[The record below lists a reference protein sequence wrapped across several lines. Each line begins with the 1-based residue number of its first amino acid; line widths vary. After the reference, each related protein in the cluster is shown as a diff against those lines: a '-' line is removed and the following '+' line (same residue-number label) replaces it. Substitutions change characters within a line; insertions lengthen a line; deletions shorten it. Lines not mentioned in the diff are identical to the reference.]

1 MTEQNQEREVTFKQ
15 FMDLI
20 KRTDPPI
27 WMLVVGVLGSMV
39 ATAINLVIPLLVQSI
54 IDGSSLEFLNVHSI
68 IGIAVVLVLQLLAT
82 GFSSYLLAKFG
93 QYIVAK
99 LRERVW
105 LKMIHMPVHY
115 FDQNTSGELSSRVV
129 NDTSTIQNIVS
140 SVFSRVV
147 NGVLTIVGVLALLF
161 IMDWQMTLMMILA
174 IPLMAFII
182 LPLGK
187 KIRKNSRD
195 LQDETAEFSGNV
207 QESLSEMRLLKSST
221 AEVSE
226 RKRGQIGINKIYQLG
241 LTEAKIF
248 AVIQPVIS
256 LLMILIFVGI
266 LAYGGFRVSTGSLT
280 IGNLVAFIMYLF
292 QIMAPIITFSN
303 FFTHIQR
310 ATGATSR
317 IIEIL
322 ELDEEAGHS
331 EGEMVDVSNLPIHF
345 DRVDFNYKKGEQVL
359 ADVSF
364 SAYPDQ
370 KLAFVGPSGG
380 GKTTIFSLL
389 ERFYEPSSGQIY
401 IEDKPISEIS
411 LKSWRSQIGYVSQE
425 NSLLSGTIRENLLYG
440 LERPETIS
448 EKRLWEVVEMAYAKA
463 FIKDLPDEFDTQ
475 IGERGIKLSGG
486 QRQRINISRA
496 FLRDPKILLLDE
508 ATASLDSQSEKVV
521 QEALERL
528 MDKRTTLV
536 IAHRLSTIVD
546 ADHIL
551 IVEKGRITGRGTHQE
566 LLENNEVYQ
575 TFSKQQLTWE

>member
-1 MTEQNQEREVTFKQ
+1 MTEQNYEREVTFNQ
-15 FMDLI
+15 FINLVR
-20 KRTDPPI
+20 RTDPPI
-27 WMLVVGVLGSMV
+27 WMLAIGVLGSMIS
-39 ATAINLVIPLLVQSI
+39 TGINLVIPLFVQSI
-54 IDGSSLEFLNVHSI
+54 IDGSSLEFLNISSI
-68 IGIAVVLVLQLLAT
+68 IGIVVVLVLQLLAT

-105 LKMIHMPVHY
+105 LKMIHLPVRY

-174 IPLMAFII
+174 IPLMAFVII
-182 LPLGK
+182 PLGK

-207 QESLSEMRLLKSST
+207 QESLSEARLLKSST
-221 AEVSE
+221 AEDSE
-226 RKRGQIGINKIYQLG
+226 TTRGQIGINKIYQLG

-256 LLMILIFVGI
+256 LLMFLIFIGI

-331 EGEMVDVSNLPIHF
+331 EGKTMDIANLPIHF
-345 DRVDFNYKKGEQVL
+345 DHVDFSYKEGEQVL
-359 ADVSF
+359 DDISF

-380 GKTTIFSLL
+380 GKTTIFSIL
-389 ERFYEPSSGQIY
+389 ERFYEPSRGEIY
-401 IEDKPISEIS
+401 IGDRPIKDIS

-440 LERPETIS
+440 LERPEKIS
-448 EKRLWEVVEMAYAKA
+448 EELLWEVVEMAYAKE
-463 FIKDLPDEFDTQ
+463 FVKELPDGLDTQ

-496 FLRDPKILLLDE
+496 FLRDPKVLLLDE

-528 MDKRTTLV
+528 MEKRTTLV

-546 ADHIL
+546 ADNIL
-551 IVEKGRITGRGTHQE
+551 IVEKGRVTGRGTHRE
-566 LLENNEVYQ
+566 LIENNEVYR
-575 TFSKQQLTWE
+575 TFSEQQLTWE

>member
-1 MTEQNQEREVTFKQ
+1 MAEQNYEREVTFNQ
-15 FMDLI
+15 FINLVR
-20 KRTDPPI
+20 RTDPPI
-27 WMLVVGVLGSMV
+27 WMLAIGVLGSMIS
-39 ATAINLVIPLLVQSI
+39 TGINLVIPLFVQSI
-54 IDGSSLEFLNVHSI
+54 IDGSSLEFLNISSI
-68 IGIAVVLVLQLLAT
+68 IGIVVVLVLQLLAT

-105 LKMIHMPVHY
+105 LKMIHLPVRY

-174 IPLMAFII
+174 IPLMAFVII
-182 LPLGK
+182 PLGK

-207 QESLSEMRLLKSST
+207 QESLSEARLLKSST
-221 AEVSE
+221 AEDSE
-226 RKRGQIGINKIYQLG
+226 TMRGQIGINKIYQLG

-256 LLMILIFVGI
+256 LLMFLIFIGI

-331 EGEMVDVSNLPIHF
+331 EGKTMDIANLPIHF
-345 DRVDFNYKKGEQVL
+345 DHVDFSYKEGEQVL
-359 ADVSF
+359 DDISF

-380 GKTTIFSLL
+380 GKTTIFSIL
-389 ERFYEPSSGQIY
+389 ERFYEPSRGEIY
-401 IEDKPISEIS
+401 IGDRPIKDIS

-440 LERPETIS
+440 LERPEKIS
-448 EKRLWEVVEMAYAKA
+448 EELLWEVVEMAYAKE
-463 FIKDLPDEFDTQ
+463 FVKELPDGLDTQ

-496 FLRDPKILLLDE
+496 FLRDPKVLLLDE

-528 MDKRTTLV
+528 MEKRTTLV

-546 ADHIL
+546 ADNIL
-551 IVEKGRITGRGTHQE
+551 IVEKGRVTGRGTHRE
-566 LLENNEVYQ
+566 LIENNEVYR
-575 TFSKQQLTWE
+575 TFSEQQLTWE